1 MLDIFSKYETDESAE
16 ANGVEVPLGTAKLL
30 IARVGNPNYTKKLTG
45 LVERHKVALDIE
57 GPEADALNEKLL
69 VETIADTI
77 LLGWSGV
84 CDREGKEFPYSK
96 DNARKALTMKDFRQ
110 DVMKLA
116 SDMEA
121 YKVKAEA
128 EAGKP

>member
-30 IARVGNPNYTKKLTG
+30 IARVGNPNYTKKLTS

-96 DNARKALTMKDFRQ
+96 DNARKALAMKDFRQ